1 LDRERHFA
9 FPYFLRHEDRFPEEH
24 LMSGLRFARF
34 LLVGL
39 SCVSSSIATLAQ
51 ISAQPTTNLPSHL
64 PTETNR
70 PVEISGHV
78 ALEDGTPL
86 NEPVEVQRVCG
97 NIVKGEVYSDSRGN
111 FTILLDDKSIP
122 AFQSA
127 SEGGGATMMGADM
140 GSRVSQTT
148 RTQLW
153 GCDVRALLPG
163 YTAGAV
169 SLAGR
174 DFSLPVS
181 LGAITLRR
189 IGEGAG
195 ATISATALQAPE
207 AARKEYDKG
216 RDEFAKKKFADAD
229 KHLTK
234 AIELYPKYASA
245 LDLRG
250 REQRARHL
258 DDEAEKS
265 FADAISA
272 DDKYVPPYL
281 HLAQLH
287 ATHGKWPDVV
297 RLSDK
302 AIELDAASYPDPYYF
317 KTVAHIML
325 KQIPDAKRNVS
336 KVLELDRDHRFP
348 RAELIMGNILRSENN
363 IPAAAEHFRKYIQLD
378 PSARE
383 APDIQAYLDS
393 LQKPDAQA
401 KPAPKPN

>member
-1 LDRERHFA
+1 MF
-9 FPYFLRHEDRFPEEH
+9 
-24 LMSGLRFARF
+24 GLRFSRFVLDNF
-34 LLVGL
+34 LLVL
-39 SCVSSSIATLAQ
+39 SLSVAVLAQ

-64 PTETNR
+64 PSETNR

-78 ALEDGTPL
+78 VLDDGTPL
-86 NEPVEVQRVCG
+86 TEPVEVQRVCG
-97 NIVKGEVYSDSRGN
+97 NIVKGEFYSDSRGN

-127 SEGGGATMMGADM
+127 SEGGGATTMGADM
-140 GSRVSQTT
+140 GTRLSQTT

-153 GCDVRALLPG
+153 GCEVRALLPG

-181 LGAITLRR
+181 LGPITLRR
-189 IGEGAG
+189 IGGSAG
-195 ATISATALQAPE
+195 ATISATALQAPDD
-207 AARKEYDKG
+207 ARKEYDKG
-216 RDEFAKKKFADAD
+216 RDDFAKKKFTDAD
-229 KHLTK
+229 KHLAK

-250 REQRARHL
+250 REQRARRL
-258 DDEAEKS
+258 DDDAEKS
-265 FADAISA
+265 FANAIAA
-272 DDKYVPPYL
+272 DEKYVPPYL
-281 HLAQLH
+281 HLAQLQ
-287 ATHGKWPDVV
+287 ATQGKWPEVI

-325 KQIPDAKRNVS
+325 KQIPDAKRNAS

-348 RAELIMGNILRSENN
+348 RAELIMGNILRHEND
-363 IPAAAEHFRKYIQLD
+363 IPGAAEHLRKYIQLD
-378 PSARE
+378 PTARE
-383 APDIQAYLDS
+383 APDIQAYLDG
-393 LQKPDAQA
+393 LQKSDAQA

>member
-1 LDRERHFA
+1 MLALKIFRM
-9 FPYFLRHEDRFPEEH
+9 L
-24 LMSGLRFARF
+24 LGNF
-34 LLVGL
+34 LLL
-39 SCVSSSIATLAQ
+39 FSSIAAIAQ
-51 ISAQPTTNLPSHL
+51 ISAQPTTNLPSQL

-78 ALEDGTPL
+78 VLDDGTPL
-86 NEPVEVQRVCG
+86 TEPVEVQRVCG
-97 NIVKGEVYSDSRGN
+97 NIVRGEVYSDSHGN

-140 GSRVSQTT
+140 GRRVSETT

-163 YTAGAV
+163 YSAGSV

-181 LGAITLRR
+181 LGPITLHR
-189 IGEGAG
+189 IGAG
-195 ATISATALQAPE
+195 VGTSISATALQAPE
-207 AARKEYDKG
+207 SARKEYDKG
-216 RDEFAKKKFADAD
+216 RDDFAKKKFTDAD
-229 KHLTK
+229 KHLAK
-234 AIELYPKYASA
+234 AIELFPRYASA

-250 REQRARHL
+250 REQRARRL
-258 DDEAEKS
+258 DTEAETS
-265 FADAISA
+265 FADAIA
-272 DDKYVPPYL
+272 TDEKYVPPYL

-287 ATHGKWPDVV
+287 ATHGKWPEVI

-336 KVLELDRDHRFP
+336 KVLELDKDHRFP
-348 RAELIMGNILRSENN
+348 RAELIMGNILRSEKD
-363 IPAAAEHFRKYIQLD
+363 IPGATEHFRKYVQLD
-378 PSARE
+378 PNAPE
-383 APDIQAYLDS
+383 APDIRVYLDD
-393 LQKPDAQA
+393 LEKQDPQG